1 MNGCLLTQFF
11 HVLQQLFDWMQKC
24 DNVNVASYSTFF
36 KFMGKSHN
44 LVKALQVYNDIGD
57 ECTRYNASVC
67 NALLGCFVRHGKFET
82 SINLFEQMKKGG
94 LTPDIVTYST
104 LLSGCTKIK
113 DGYSKSLKLMEELKS
128 NGLHMDSVIYGTVLA
143 VCASNNHSKEA
154 ENFFQQMVVEG
165 CEPNLFHY
173 SSLLNAYSV
182 DGDYAKAEKLVKDM
196 KSSGIEPNKVILT
209 TLLKVYV
216 RGGLFEKSRELLVKL
231 GTLGHAEEE
240 MPFCILMDGLAKAG
254 QIDEAKVIFQD
265 MKMKGVKS
273 DGYSHSIM
281 ISACCRHGLIED
293 AKQLAEEFEGN
304 NYKYDLVMMNTL
316 LRTYCQAG
324 EMEHVMKVLRKM
336 DELAIS
342 PDWNTF
348 QILIK
353 YFYKK
358 KMYSLA
364 FRTVEDMH
372 KKGHQLDE
380 ELCSSLMIRLGQ
392 NGAASEAFSVYNML
406 RYSKRTISKALHE
419 KMLNI
424 LVSGGLLKDAYVT
437 MKDNIEYISSPSLE
451 RFLNSFM
458 RSGNI
463 NLINDVLKACNK
475 SSYRIN
481 QNVFS
486 LAVSRYVAEP
496 EKKELLLHLLQWMTG
511 QGYCVDSSTRNHILK
526 NSHLFGRHLIA
537 DILSK
542 QFAMSRKLQTQ
553 KVPGS

>member
-1 MNGCLLTQFF
+1 MTGCCLILFF

-24 DNVNVASYSTFF
+24 DNANVASYSTFF
-36 KFMGKSHN
+36 KYMGKSHN
-44 LVKALQVYNDIGD
+44 LVKALRVYNNIGD
-57 ECTRYNASVC
+57 ECTICNASVC

-82 SINLFEQMKKGG
+82 SINLFEEMKKSG
-94 LTPDIVTYST
+94 LTPDLVTYST
-104 LLSGCTKIK
+104 LLSGCTKVK
-113 DGYSKSLKLMEELKS
+113 DGYSKSLRLLEELKS
-128 NGLHMDSVIYGTVLA
+128 NGLHMDSVIYGTMLA
-143 VCASNNHSKEA
+143 VCASNNLSKEA
-154 ENFFQQMVVEG
+154 EIFFQQMVDEG

-173 SSLLNAYSV
+173 GSLLNAYSV
-182 DGDYAKAEKLVKDM
+182 DGDYDKAEKLVKSM
-196 KSSGIEPNKVILT
+196 ESSGIEPNKVILT

-231 GTLGHAEEE
+231 GTLGHAEDE

-254 QIDEAKVIFQD
+254 QIDEAKAIFQD

-273 DGYSHSIM
+273 DGYSHSVM

-304 NYKYDLVMMNTL
+304 NYKYDLVMLNTL
-316 LRTYCQAG
+316 LRTYSQAG
-324 EMEHVMKVLRKM
+324 EKEHVMKVLRRM
-336 DELAIS
+336 DDLMIS

-353 YFYKK
+353 YFYKQ

-364 FRTVEDMH
+364 FRTVEDMYR
-372 KKGHQLDE
+372 KGHQLDE

-392 NGAASEAFSVYNML
+392 NGATSEAFSVYNML
-406 RYSKRTISKALHE
+406 RYSKRAICKALHE
-419 KMLNI
+419 KVLNI
-424 LVSGGLLKDAYVT
+424 LVSGGLLKDAYVI
-437 MKDNIEYISSPSLE
+437 MKDNIEYISLSSLE
-451 RFLNSFM
+451 RFLTSFM

-475 SSYRIN
+475 SSYRID
-481 QNVFS
+481 QKVFS

-511 QGYCVDSSTRNHILK
+511 QGYCVDSSTRNYILK
-526 NSHLFGRHLIA
+526 NSHLFGQHLIA

-553 KVPGS
+553 KVLES